1 MFHVTISTAPF
12 FFLFYFPTKRYSNAK
27 EQMNKINNNSYL
39 NDIDE
44 REEDWKNEEKKRGVN
59 RVNNDQNG
67 AVRSF
72 SKTGETSPPRK

>member
-1 MFHVTISTAPF
+1 MSRYQRRH
-12 FFLFYFPTKRYSNAK
+12 FLSLLFPTERYCHAK

-44 REEDWKNEEKKRGVN
+44 REEDWKNVKKKGVN

-72 SKTGETSPPRK
+72 SKTEETSPPRK